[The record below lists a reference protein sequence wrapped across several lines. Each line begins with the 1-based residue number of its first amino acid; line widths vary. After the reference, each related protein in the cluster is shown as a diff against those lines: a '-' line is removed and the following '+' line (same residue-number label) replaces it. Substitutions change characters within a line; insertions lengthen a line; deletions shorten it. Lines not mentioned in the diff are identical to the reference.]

1 MTAAEPRTADPR
13 EPVED
18 TGGVAQQ
25 RPLIALVVS
34 LFFAWGFSTVLV
46 DSLVPKLK
54 GLFALSYTE
63 VMLTQFTY
71 FLAYLFFSIPAG
83 LVLSRAGYM
92 RSTALGLVVTVSGCL
107 LFAPAAAIGS
117 YPAFLFALFII
128 ATGITLLQ
136 VVANPLIAG
145 LGPDATSSSRLTLAQ
160 AFNSLGTTI
169 GPWIGAAFIIGNG
182 VALNTAGL
190 APAALDRLRRNEAH
204 AVQLPFLAIA
214 AVLVVVAAVFWTYR
228 NARMPPVSPQAA
240 SLREVARLLHRP
252 RLMLG
257 TLAIFLY
264 VGAEVSIGSV
274 MTNYLMQPS
283 VLGLPAAR
291 AGQHV
296 SFYWGGAMVGRFI
309 GAFVL
314 RRARPGYALAACAVV
329 AGLLATASSLSTGV
343 VAAYALIAVGL
354 FNSIMFPTIFALASE
369 GLGEETPNGSA
380 MLCMAIV
387 GGAIVPLATGAVADA
402 RGLAIALFVPVLCY
416 VWVAIYGVLVARGLG
431 AARIAGT

>member
-1 MTAAEPRTADPR
+1 MSLGRCSSRATSRRLAACGLTGGMRALRYVQKTAAT
-13 EPVED
+13 
-18 TGGVAQQ
+18 T
-25 RPLIALVVS
+25 
-34 LFFAWGFSTVLV
+34 T
-46 DSLVPKLK
+46 
-54 GLFALSYTE
+54 
-63 VMLTQFTY
+63 
-71 FLAYLFFSIPAG
+71 
-83 LVLSRAGYM
+83 
-92 RSTALGLVVTVSGCL
+92 STAAMARNGSCTACASFLRRRSSAAGARPAVFSATPLPMMKAAPIQGPMVVPSELKAWASVSRLDEVASGPR
-107 LFAPAAAIGS
+107 PAMS
-117 YPAFLFALFII
+117 
-128 ATGITLLQ
+128 
-136 VVANPLIAG
+136 G
-145 LGPDATSSSRLTLAQ
+145 LGPDAPSSSRLTLAQ

-296 SFYWGGAMVGRFI
+296 SFYWGGAMIGRFI

-387 GGAIVPLATGAVADA
+387 GGAI
-402 RGLAIALFVPVLCY
+402 
-416 VWVAIYGVLVARGLG
+416 
-431 AARIAGT
+431 

>member
-1 MTAAEPRTADPR
+1 MLRFHTFRIPPCAARIEPSTLP
-13 EPVED
+13 P
-18 TGGVAQQ
+18 
-25 RPLIALVVS
+25 PLKEY
-34 LFFAWGFSTVLV
+34 STV
-46 DSLVPKLK
+46 SVPSGVSSKTTT
-54 GLFALSYTE
+54 FATE
-63 VMLTQFTY
+63 RCD
-71 FLAYLFFSIPAG
+71 G
-83 LVLSRAGYM
+83 GYH
-92 RSTALGLVVTVSGCL
+92 
-107 LFAPAAAIGS
+107 
-117 YPAFLFALFII
+117 
-128 ATGITLLQ
+128 
-136 VVANPLIAG
+136 
-145 LGPDATSSSRLTLAQ
+145 AQ
-160 AFNSLGTTI
+160 AGRM
-169 GPWIGAAFIIGNG
+169 
-182 VALNTAGL
+182 
-190 APAALDRLRRNEAH
+190 DRLRSHEAH

-240 SLREVARLLHRP
+240 SLRELARLLHRP

-264 VGAEVSIGSV
+264 VGAEVSIGSM

-283 VLGLPAAR
+283 VLALSAAR
-291 AGQHV
+291 ANQHV
-296 SFYWGGAMVGRFI
+296 SFYWGGAMIGRFV

-329 AGLLATASSLSTGV
+329 AGLLASASCLSTGV

-387 GGAIVPLATGAVADA
+387 GGAIMPVVTGAVADA

-416 VWVAIYGVLVARGLG
+416 AWVAIYDVLVARGLG
-431 AARIAGT
+431 EKADAV

>member
-1 MTAAEPRTADPR
+1 
-13 EPVED
+13 
-18 TGGVAQQ
+18 
-25 RPLIALVVS
+25 
-34 LFFAWGFSTVLV
+34 
-46 DSLVPKLK
+46 
-54 GLFALSYTE
+54 
-63 VMLTQFTY
+63 
-71 FLAYLFFSIPAG
+71 
-83 LVLSRAGYM
+83 
-92 RSTALGLVVTVSGCL
+92 
-107 LFAPAAAIGS
+107 
-117 YPAFLFALFII
+117 
-128 ATGITLLQ
+128 
-136 VVANPLIAG
+136 
-145 LGPDATSSSRLTLAQ
+145 
-160 AFNSLGTTI
+160 
-169 GPWIGAAFIIGNG
+169 
-182 VALNTAGL
+182 
-190 APAALDRLRRNEAH
+190 
-204 AVQLPFLAIA
+204 
-214 AVLVVVAAVFWTYR
+214 
-228 NARMPPVSPQAA
+228 
-240 SLREVARLLHRP
+240 
-252 RLMLG
+252 MLG

-296 SFYWGGAMVGRFI
+296 SFYWGGAMIGRFI

-387 GGAIVPLATGAVADA
+387 GGAIMPVITGAVADA

-431 AARIAGT
+431 AERIAGT